1 MSTKI
6 LIPLHENDV
15 APRFDLAT
23 EVLIVT
29 GIGKAGSGDKRM
41 VVLPRAS
48 ADQLCHLIITE
59 GIRTVICGG
68 IEDDYYQ
75 VVELDNRSW
84 LMQLL
89 QTDASLLKGE
99 LTHHF
104 QLTDLDPK
112 LMNQF
117 LYLYPLGMVPVDES
131 LHYFQR
137 WILQGFI
144 Q

>member
-1 MSTKI
+1 MASKKI

-29 GIGKAGSGDKRM
+29 DPGNTGSEDKRL

-59 GIRTVICGG
+59 NIRTVICSG

-75 VVELDNRSW
+75 YLTWKRIEVIDSVVGSSSS
-84 LMQLL
+84 
-89 QTDASLLKGE
+89 ALKRYFQGE
-99 LTHHF
+99 LKPG
-104 QLTDLDPK
+104 D
-112 LMNQF
+112 
-117 LYLYPLGMVPVDES
+117 
-131 LHYFQR
+131 
-137 WILQGFI
+137 IL
-144 Q
+144 

>member
-1 MSTKI
+1 MGQKYAVAQNETIRYWLTMSRKI

-29 GIGKAGSGDKRM
+29 GIGKVGSMAKRM

-59 GIRTVICGG
+59 GIHTVICSG

-75 VVELDNRSW
+75 YLTWKRIKVIDSVIGSSQSA
-84 LMQLL
+84 LMRFIEG
-89 QTDASLLKGE
+89 TLKPG
-99 LTHHF
+99 
-104 QLTDLDPK
+104 DI
-112 LMNQF
+112 M
-117 LYLYPLGMVPVDES
+117 
-131 LHYFQR
+131 
-137 WILQGFI
+137 
-144 Q
+144 